1 MRRMPW
7 IEGLVLVALG
17 VASIVEALRLKDNWQ
32 GAKLMPAVVGALL
45 VLLGGAHFVLR
56 EPRVAWPPR
65 DGVRRVLVL
74 LAAVALYGMIL
85 PSVGFLPA
93 TAALVLI
100 VVRTVGPLSWPRTA
114 LATAVIAVASHIV
127 FKHWLGMPLP
137 AGPLGY

>member
-1 MRRMPW
+1 MRRTPW
-7 IEGLVLVALG
+7 IEGLVLVTLG
-17 VASIVEALRLKDNWQ
+17 VSAIVEGLRLKDNWQ
-32 GAKLMPAVVGALL
+32 GAKLMPAVVGAAL
-45 VLLGGAHFVLR
+45 VVLGVAHGRLR
-56 EPRVAWPPR
+56 EPRLAWPAR
-65 DGVRRVLVL
+65 DGLRRVMAL
-74 LAAVALYGMIL
+74 LIAVTLYVAVL

-114 LATAVIAVASHIV
+114 VATVAIAIASHVV